1 MRSFSVNSEAL
12 VSRPT
17 REQVENFARLS
28 VEQRFNWLMDMLALC
43 HDLTPPD
50 VREGWRTVKDEARRR

>member
-1 MRSFSVNSEAL
+1 MRSCSVNSEAL

-43 HDLTPPD
+43 HDLTPPE
-50 VREGWRTVKDEARRR
+50 VRERWRTVKDEVQRR